1 VKTPFKLILIIE
13 YSTMLKWPWKVLS
26 DISLSVKNNLR
37 FRSLQKTTSRENP
50 HVELAAIVVCV
61 QLEGHVRHLHK
72 CRHLCRNTQLLQNM
86 HLFLL
91 VWISYCNHKMFTIG
105 WFIRERFRSSAV
117 LWYRWFLVRRRFLCF
132 VKLFS
137 VVKPWVVPL
146 RTREWSFSCYFSW
159 QHFWLHTICM

>member
-105 WFIRERFRSSAV
+105 WFIRRQFQRSADDD
-117 LWYRWFLVRRRFLCF
+117 FLCF
-132 VKLFS
+132 VRLFS
-137 VVKPWVVPL
+137 VATPCDIPFAHA
-146 RTREWSFSCYFSW
+146 RMIFFGYFSW